1 MTQPLTDICHYTDE
15 RGRSGVELSYAE
27 TREYAPL
34 IVDLRP
40 NGTTRYRVGTGR
52 GTEVIVEVIPPRAT
66 RTVQSVDF
74 DNLFDFDGP
83 SDADGHAEYAY
94 QNVHPSLR
102 ATFAEVRTQASD
114 HTSVGD
120 WADPLDEPDWRI
132 HL

>member
-15 RGRSGVELSYAE
+15 RGRPGVELTYAE

-34 IVDLRP
+34 IVDLQP
-40 NGTTRYRVGTGR
+40 NGTTQYRVGTGR
-52 GTEVIVEVIPPRAT
+52 GAEVIVEVVPART
-66 RTVQSVDF
+66 RSGTVDF
-74 DNLFDFDGP
+74 ANLFDFDGP

-114 HTSVGD
+114 HTTVGD